1 MRKTLITYVK
11 PHVQE
16 DPLAM
21 VLGIGYIG
29 AALERAQVPVE
40 LCDERIVNDQ
50 YMREAIERNDLIGF
64 DALTPNIRRAIAWA
78 KYAKSKGKITIMG
91 GPHAS
96 VDQGIFL
103 DSGHFDYVLKGEAEE
118 TLPQFLK
125 ALEGNDDAALG
136 QVAGL
141 AQEARRAAAA
151 RAPLAADAELLRA
164 QPRAPGLHLHDA
176 RMPVQMH
183 LLPEGADR
191 PRLPRALDADDRR
204 RARADRQDVQPGRRA
219 VRRRDPDAAPQA
231 HPRDV
236 RRDPAPRPE
245 VRVDRQHARRLRRLS
260 ALEAHA
266 PRRLPPHLLRLG
278 IGLAEDARRA
288 QEGPDARGDRRGR
301 AHDAPRRD
309 LGQGLSDRR
318 LARRDQG

>member
-125 ALEGNDDAALG
+125 ALDGDDEAAHLYEDAAD
-136 QVAGL
+136 
-141 AQEARRAAAA
+141 E
-151 RAPLAADAELLRA
+151 
-164 QPRAPGLHLHDA
+164 
-176 RMPVQMH
+176 
-183 LLPEGADR
+183 
-191 PRLPRALDADDRR
+191 
-204 RARADRQDVQPGRRA
+204 
-219 VRRRDPDAAPQA
+219 
-231 HPRDV
+231 
-236 RRDPAPRPE
+236 
-245 VRVDRQHARRLRRLS
+245 LRRG
-260 ALEAHA
+260 
-266 PRRLPPHLLRLG
+266 PK
-278 IGLAEDARRA
+278 DAF
-288 QEGPDARGDRRGR
+288 
-301 AHDAPRRD
+301 
-309 LGQGLSDRR
+309 R
-318 LARRDQG
+318 LARSFGVAHRHHGVVECVLQHRQHLNCTSGSRARRRSLGSIGGTGGDRTVARCRASDRNGGNPSSDRSLSSDSFDYLDLEVIFHELDTFRPRHAVSIRNGPGLTRAPRDETHSENT